1 MRKRP
6 TVYDVAARAGVSIAT
21 VSFAFSQPHRVKT
34 ATLEGV
40 LAAADELGYIPSAS
54 ARGLAKGRT
63 GAIGLY
69 SFDYFVDQSFHVR
82 GDERPHPSANDD
94 ARLFPLYVD
103 EVQRGV
109 QLECWDRGLAL
120 MIGGGGRTGHAPSV
134 TDIAGRVDGLISFA
148 GALEYD
154 VLRSLSTRLP
164 VVELG
169 GQERVEGVGT
179 VPVDNRSGMR
189 DLVAHLI
196 SEHGLRRIAYLGD
209 TSLPEFQQRYDGYVD
224 ALTGAGLVPEQPRP
238 SRPGFAEATLDSLAE
253 LLGAPPEAIVCS
265 TDQEA
270 VVVLD
275 RLRLAGLR
283 VPEDIAVTGFDGI
296 VAGRLADPPV
306 STVVQ
311 PMEQI
316 GRAAVAALLAVL
328 GSVDAAPAAALE
340 ATVSI
345 RRSCGCR

>member
-1 MRKRP
+1 MGKRP

-21 VSFAFSQPHRVKT
+21 VSFAFSQPHRVKA

-40 LAAADELGYIPSAS
+40 LAAASDLGYIPSAS

-120 MIGGGGRTGHAPSV
+120 MIGGGGRTAHAPSV

-148 GALEYD
+148 GALELD
-154 VLRSLSTRLP
+154 VLRSLSSKLP

-169 GQERVEGVGT
+169 GQERVEGVAT
-179 VPVDNRSGMR
+179 VPVDNRTGMR
-189 DLVAHLI
+189 ELVAHLI
-196 SEHGLRRIAYLGD
+196 AAHGLRRIAYLGD
-209 TSLPEFQQRYDGYVD
+209 TVLPEFRQRYDGYVD
-224 ALTGAGLVPEQPRP
+224 ALRAAGLSPEDARP
-238 SRPGFAEATLDSLAE
+238 SRPGFAEATLDSLAT
-253 LLGAPPEAIVCS
+253 LLDTPPEAIVCS

-275 RLRLAGLR
+275 RVRLAGLR

-296 VAGRLADPPV
+296 VAGRLVDPPL

-316 GRAAVAALLAVL
+316 GRAAVGALLAVL
-328 GSVDAAPAAALE
+328 GSARSAPAPDLAAVP
-340 ATVSI
+340 AI